1 MIQKHH
7 MIEVDDKPVHWY
19 QGMTIADL
27 LEQMDNVRLCS
38 VVRLNGRLVSSPKFH
53 ETLIPKNAVIRLLPL
68 VAGG

>member
-7 MIEVDDKPVHWY
+7 MIQVDDKPVQWY
-19 QGMTIADL
+19 QGMTVADL

-53 ETLIPKNAVIRLLPL
+53 ETLIPKDAVIRLLPL